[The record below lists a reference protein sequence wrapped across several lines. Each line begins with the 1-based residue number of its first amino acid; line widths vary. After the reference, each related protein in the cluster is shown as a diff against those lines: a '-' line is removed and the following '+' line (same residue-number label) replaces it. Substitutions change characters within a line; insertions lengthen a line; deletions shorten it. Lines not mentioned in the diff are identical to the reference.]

1 MVLVDTNVL
10 LDIAT
15 RDPNW
20 FGWSSA
26 QLAPLIN
33 AREAAINPVIY
44 AELAPCY
51 RDQRDL
57 DLNLL
62 PATDFKRLALPYSA
76 AFPAARAFAAY
87 RQGGGSRTSPLPDF
101 FIGAH
106 AEAEDHILL
115 TRDPQR
121 YRTYFPTVKLLAP
134 V

>member
-15 RDPNW
+15 RDPKW
-20 FGWSSA
+20 FAWSSA
-26 QLAPLIN
+26 RLAPLIN
-33 AREAAINPVIY
+33 ARQAAINPVIY

-51 RDQRDL
+51 RDERDL

-62 PATDFKRLALPYSA
+62 PPTHLKRLALPYAA
-76 AFPAARAFAAY
+76 AFPVARAYAAY
-87 RQGGGSRTSPLPDF
+87 RQGGGARTSPLPDF

-106 AEAEDHILL
+106 AEAEGHTLL
-115 TRDPQR
+115 TRDPVR

-134 V
+134 P